1 MEHTVDDTIVYVL
14 FLTRHIRGGDVPA
27 ALLALLVELGFSPSW
42 DGFGYLRKVILLRYE
57 NPDQRF
63 NELYREVG
71 QLFSPAIGGEQIE
84 QAIRAAIDAAWKN
97 RDDADWRYF
106 FPNRKG
112 KAAKR
117 PTNGDFIA
125 TMACVMELW
134 RSGCREV
141 CYERK

>member
-1 MEHTVDDTIVYVL
+1 MGRTVDDTIVYVL

-42 DGFGYLRKVILLRYE
+42 DGFVYLRKIILMRYQ
-57 NPDQRF
+57 NPDLRF

-71 QLFSPAIGGEQIE
+71 QQYDPAVNADQVE
-84 QAIRAAIDAAWKN
+84 QAIRCAIDAAWKN
-97 RDDADWRYF
+97 RDETEWRYF
-106 FPNRKG
+106 FPHRRSNT
-112 KAAKR
+112 AKK
-117 PTNGDFIA
+117 PSNGEFIA

-134 RSGCREV
+134 CSGCREA

>member
-1 MEHTVDDTIVYVL
+1 MERTIDDTIVYVL

-42 DGFGYLRKVILLRYE
+42 DGFGYLRKIILMRYE
-57 NPDQRF
+57 NPDLRF

-71 QLFSPAIGGEQIE
+71 QQCVPALSSEQVE
-84 QAIRAAIDAAWKN
+84 QAIRSAIDAAWKN
-97 RDDADWRYF
+97 RDDTEWRYI

-117 PTNGDFIA
+117 PSNGDFIA

-134 RSGCREV
+134 CSGCREV
-141 CYERK
+141 YYETK

>member
-1 MEHTVDDTIVYVL
+1 MERTIDDTIVYVL

-42 DGFGYLRKVILLRYE
+42 DGFGYLRKIILMRYE
-57 NPDQRF
+57 NPDLRF

-71 QLFSPAIGGEQIE
+71 QKCVPALSSEQVE
-84 QAIRAAIDAAWKN
+84 QAIRSAIDAAWKN
-97 RDDADWRYF
+97 RDDTEWRYI

-117 PTNGDFIA
+117 PSNGDFIA

-134 RSGCREV
+134 CSGCREV
-141 CYERK
+141 YYETK